1 MSGDIQPKTLLEMA
15 GAIAKPA
22 TISDSAIVLI
32 DCQKEYLSGALPLHG
47 IEHAMEQVKELISA
61 ARDIG
66 APIVHVR
73 HKGQPG
79 GVFDL

>member
-47 IEHAMEQVKELISA
+47 I
-61 ARDIG
+61 RR
-66 APIVHVR
+66 PR
-73 HKGQPG
+73 HRCADCPCPP
-79 GVFDL
+79 